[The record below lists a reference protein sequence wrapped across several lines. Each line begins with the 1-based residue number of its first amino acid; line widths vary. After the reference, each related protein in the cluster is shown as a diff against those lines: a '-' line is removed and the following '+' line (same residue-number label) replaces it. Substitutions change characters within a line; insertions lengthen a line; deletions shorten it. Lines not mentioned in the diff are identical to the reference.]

1 MRFIYGKNKGFKQG
15 KSLYNTSNSFE
26 EIKMILER
34 TPLNMNEVQEILKNI
49 PDSEKKEQM
58 DNFLKKFLNTKKEQA
73 KKIKEGIE
81 KLDLLKIK
89 TEHIVKIVDMLP
101 EDASDINKIFADVSL
116 NEDETNKILEVVKNN
131 K

>member
-1 MRFIYGKNKGFKQG
+1 
-15 KSLYNTSNSFE
+15 
-26 EIKMILER
+26 MILER
-34 TPLNMNEVQEILKNI
+34 TPLNMQEILKNI